1 MCCADGADSIISSPC
16 SPHAAQ
22 TETIVQPGS
31 LDCEAGI
38 YASSFDVTGTRFLT
52 CETDKVGACP
62 SCTELDRMGEI
73 GPFVVCSVYTACM

>member
-1 MCCADGADSIISSPC
+1 MGCWSDSIISSPY
-16 SPHAAQ
+16 SAQ

-52 CETDKVGACP
+52 CETDKVGARP
-62 SCTELDRMGEI
+62 SCIEAEEMSA
-73 GPFVVCSVYTACM
+73 CSSFA